1 VKGQISLN
9 EFLTLVHENKESI
22 SSEQCP
28 NKMMSRARAASYIG
42 VAKATLEYWACT
54 GNQKIPYYK
63 IGRKVVYSKQDLDA
77 WLVARRKQ

>member
-1 VKGQISLN
+1 MRQITLN
-9 EFLTLVHENKESI
+9 EFLALINENKESI

-54 GNQKIPYYK
+54 GNQKIPYFK
-63 IGRKVVYSKQDLDA
+63 IGRKVVYARADLDR
-77 WLVARRKQ
+77 WLEQKRVL